1 MRKILLLLL
10 FLPLLNQSFG
20 QTYAKFNIVTPFIN
34 GVNPSVETA
43 ISNHWTFSFD
53 VLVTYKNE
61 TSTSGPFRIL
71 MVMPEGRY
79 YFKEKFKG
87 FYAGVNSGYSM
98 GRMTKPSWLDSKYE
112 ETNLFDYTWSIL
124 AGVVFGYEYQINDRW
139 MAEVFVGGG
148 RAWSMHDRYRYTD
161 YQKPNYPNGQPVL
174 VNGSAEYLPYK
185 GGINISYRL
194 GK

>member
-20 QTYAKFNIVTPFIN
+20 QTYAKFNIATPFIN

-53 VLVTYKNE
+53 VLATFKNE
-61 TSTSGPFRIL
+61 SSSGGPMRIL

-79 YFKEKFKG
+79 YLKEKFKG
-87 FYAGVNSGYSM
+87 FYGGVNFGYAM
-98 GRMTKPSWLDSKYE
+98 GRLTKPNWWGDNYE
-112 ETNLFDYTWSIL
+112 ATKTFEYVWTMV
-124 AGVVFGYEYQINDRW
+124 AGFTFGYEYQINDRW
-139 MAEVFVGGG
+139 MVEAFIGGG
-148 RAWSMHDRYRYTD
+148 RAWSMHDRYT
-161 YQKPNYPNGQPVL
+161 YPNGEKPTYPDGRPIL
-174 VNGSAEYLPYK
+174 INGSEEYLPYK
-185 GGINISYRL
+185 GGLNISYRL